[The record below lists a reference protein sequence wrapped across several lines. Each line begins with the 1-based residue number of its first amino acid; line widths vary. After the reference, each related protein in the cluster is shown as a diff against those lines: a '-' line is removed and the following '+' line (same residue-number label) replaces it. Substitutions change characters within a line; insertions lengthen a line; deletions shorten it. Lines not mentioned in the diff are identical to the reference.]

1 MDEKV
6 AGARVLIVEDE
17 YFLANDITQA
27 LTALGL
33 TVVGPVGNRM
43 SALQAIDEAG
53 IEAAVVDIYLEAGAD
68 FAVADELVMHNIP
81 FVFAT
86 GFGAETI
93 PARFAGVAIFEKPY
107 DTKELARHLLD
118 MTRQLL
124 SAPSQE

>member
-33 TVVGPVGNRM
+33 TAVGPVGNRT
-43 SALQAIDEAG
+43 SALQTIVEAG
-53 IEAAVVDIYLEAGAD
+53 IEAAVVDIYVEAGAD

-86 GFGAETI
+86 GYGAKTI
-93 PARFAGVAIFEKPY
+93 PARFAGIAIFEKPY
-107 DTKELARHLLD
+107 DTNELARRPLD
-118 MTRQLL
+118 A
-124 SAPSQE
+124 SALVGAFT